1 MIDGLWVVQY
11 EGIQGGGG
19 TVLVFVDGQVL
30 GGDNGFTIIGEYSVF
45 ENNLTARVIV
55 QNYLKS
61 VPSFFDFE
69 GDYEVRVKASID
81 GNIIRGKADIVD
93 KEVSGLSLK
102 MTRVKKL
109 TRKN

>member
-19 TVLVFVDGQVL
+19 TILVFVNGQVL
-30 GGDNGFTIIGEYSVF
+30 GGDKDFTIIGHYTVSG
-45 ENNLTARVIV
+45 NRLTARAAV

-69 GDYEVRVKASID
+69 GDYEVQVEATIE
-81 GNIIRGKADIVD
+81 GALMRGKVEIVD
-93 KEVSGLSLK
+93 KGIPGLAVK

-109 TRKN
+109 EPTT